1 MVPGA
6 QGRESCGVCL
16 LEILLS
22 EMSLTNRRELTW
34 LPKLEFKILKT
45 FFFVTGIPEKISCL
59 SKENISFDSIFSI
72 LSCWKNWWRLEILKK
87 CNNIQ
92 CNDTQSNDSYSND
105 SLRNNTQGN
114 DSQSDDIH
122 QNCNLSCTGL
132 LLLFTYCFD
141 ACYSAECYCAECRSA
156 LQNHLFH
163 FLAYLRFTP
172 NYGHLA
178 MPVSQHRSTYLG

>member
-72 LSCWKNWWRLEILKK
+72 LSC
-87 CNNIQ
+87 
-92 CNDTQSNDSYSND
+92 
-105 SLRNNTQGN
+105 
-114 DSQSDDIH
+114 
-122 QNCNLSCTGL
+122 
-132 LLLFTYCFD
+132 
-141 ACYSAECYCAECRSA
+141 
-156 LQNHLFH
+156 
-163 FLAYLRFTP
+163 
-172 NYGHLA
+172 
-178 MPVSQHRSTYLG
+178 